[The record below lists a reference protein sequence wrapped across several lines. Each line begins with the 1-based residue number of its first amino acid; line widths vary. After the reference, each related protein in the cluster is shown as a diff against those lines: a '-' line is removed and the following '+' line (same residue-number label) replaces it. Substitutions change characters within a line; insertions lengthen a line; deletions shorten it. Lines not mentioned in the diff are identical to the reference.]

1 MRLRYVF
8 IAIFVFILLASGVYY
23 AWYQATYHTVSFKL
37 KTTPMT
43 AKITKDGKEVAKID
57 HNTSL
62 TLANGSYL
70 LYPAAT
76 NIDTSAIGFTV
87 DGKDTSVTVDPP
99 IDSTTLSTSL
109 DIEIDD
115 IQAAIVTKYPQLISQ
130 FYVDK
135 GQLLRQGDWYIS
147 TLTYKSSTNN
157 NPKDRYKIILQK
169 TNGQWAVVGSPQ
181 IVPTVYNFPKV
192 PTDVVKSA
200 YELLPERL

>member
-8 IAIFVFILLASGVYY
+8 IAILVFILLASGVYY
-23 AWYQATYHTVSFKL
+23 AWYQATYHTVSFTL

-70 LYPAAT
+70 LYPTAT

-87 DGKDTSVTVDPP
+87 DGKDTSVTIDPP

-109 DIEIDD
+109 DTEIDD

-135 GQLLRQGDWYIS
+135 GQLLRQGDWYVS
-147 TLTYKSSTNN
+147 TLTYKSSTND
-157 NPKDRYKIILQK
+157 NPKDRYKIIMQK
-169 TNGQWAVVGSPQ
+169 TNGQWAVIDTPQ
-181 IVPTVYNFPKV
+181 ITPTKYNFPQV
-192 PTDVVKSA
+192 PTDVIKNA